1 MASHSRAIGRTG
13 GMASRSMSNVNV
25 TAQIVTA
32 KIREVR
38 KVQMPVPPADDKRN
52 RAQQKAH
59 GETRQIKISPCHR
72 FRLVIGCLSLYI
84 ASLGRSASGARAFRL
99 QSFEEAVGK
108 SGRVQ

>member
-13 GMASRSMSNVNV
+13 GMASRSMSNLNV

-38 KVQMPVPPADDKRN
+38 KVQMPVPPADDKRDC
-52 RAQQKAH
+52 AQQKAH

-72 FRLVIGCLSLYI
+72 FRLVIRLPIVIHSVSWAQRQWC
-84 ASLGRSASGARAFRL
+84 ARFPVAELRR
-99 QSFEEAVGK
+99 G
-108 SGRVQ
+108 G